1 MKRTSMLALLV
12 LALAVLGGCERDRMS
27 ERGFSLPGGDAAAGR
42 DTFIY
47 MQCHQC
53 HFIEGEQFP
62 ALPGMEPP
70 YVELGGEVTRVK
82 SYGELVTAIINPSH
96 KLADGY
102 PPDRVSEEGESNMYV
117 YNRYMTIQE
126 LIDLVMYLQP
136 HYEVVAP
143 AYDYRM
149 YP

>member
-1 MKRTSMLALLV
+1 
-12 LALAVLGGCERDRMS
+12 
-27 ERGFSLPGGDAAAGR
+27 
-42 DTFIY
+42 

-53 HFIEGEQFP
+53 HYIEGEQFP
-62 ALPGMEPP
+62 VLPGMDPP
-70 YVELGGEVTRVK
+70 YVELGGKVTRVK

-102 PPDRVSEEGESNMYV
+102 PPDRVSEEGESHMYV

-126 LIDLVMYLQP
+126 LIDLVMFLQP
-136 HYEVVAP
+136 HYEVVVP
-143 AYDYRM
+143 HYDYRM